1 MFLDKMKGY
10 VIEKK
15 DKKKGWIKSIVIKKV
30 NKINKECL
38 ECIFIIVFRIFIN
51 RLNMVLFL
59 FVYVVIKFGLEKVF

>member
-15 DKKKGWIKSIVIKKV
+15 DKKKGWIKSIVIEKV

-38 ECIFIIVFRIFIN
+38 ECIFRIVFRIFIN